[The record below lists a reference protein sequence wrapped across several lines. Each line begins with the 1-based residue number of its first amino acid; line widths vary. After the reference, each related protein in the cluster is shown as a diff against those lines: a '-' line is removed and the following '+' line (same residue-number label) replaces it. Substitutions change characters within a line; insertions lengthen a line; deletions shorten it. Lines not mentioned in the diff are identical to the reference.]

1 MLAGYGTLL
10 TNIKTLPMFPQDPSV
25 LDTGVEQVQE
35 TTVPPP
41 VGFPKKEGNGHP
53 DSYRDQKIEI
63 GPEGKLT
70 KAGEPTLTAP
80 PDDIVYPEERLGV
93 LQPPEATPTAVPPLL
108 LRRLVSG
115 SYSGTAGGF
124 RIDVRVDVDRSGA
137 LNTASFDFFS
147 IGLVTNYFGSY
158 RLSSP
163 QISYT
168 STKAIIKSG
177 FIGTKPVWANKV
189 RIEINRNL
197 VFSSAAPAIV
207 TFFKNNV
214 QGSIYSC
221 NFIGPYFRTVL
232 LETDYET
239 GTTLLGDYDT
249 ASLPCPPPNRIL
261 NAVKAYGEAGVN
273 IVLTGKNN
281 TVANTEAGPDA
292 RWTETEMH
300 ASMIKHFSKFSNL
313 PQWAV
318 WLFAAR
324 RATSS
329 TLLGIMFDY
338 LPTIKPHR
346 QGCAVFQDTIKNY
359 HPTTGDYNRH
369 LLYTY
374 VHELG
379 HAFNLLHSWD
389 KNRPDSLSWM
399 NYDWLY
405 DQRNGFGAYWNNF
418 NFIFDSGELLHLRH
432 GFRNN
437 VIMGGSDWAVGAGLE
452 HGETV
457 DIFAQ
462 DMIQNNTGLQ
472 LELEPVK
479 KSFALGEPVVVEVK
493 LRCMDM
499 NGRIVNANIHPRYDQ
514 VRIGILKPNGKIIA
528 YEPVA
533 HNCVLPKEVQL
544 TKDDNTA
551 YASAYIG
558 YGKEGFYF
566 DQPGFYRIKGAYR
579 NHDGSIIQSEEISIR
594 VKSPVTATEDEIADK
609 YFTPEAGMLFYLL
622 GSDAETLKTGMDDF
636 RQVAEKYKT
645 NPLSIYAEMVVGVNE
660 AMKFKVADTE
670 LNKVVVRKR
679 NLTAAKSKLG
689 KVINASKSG
698 EGVDN
703 ITLNWLF
710 RHLAKGYLLEGD
722 EKTAKSTLKEMEDTF
737 KARKMK
743 PAVMQTISKQAA
755 DVLKQG

>member
-1 MLAGYGTLL
+1 ML
-10 TNIKTLPMFPQDPSV
+10 PHDPSV
-25 LDTGVEQVQE
+25 LETGAELIQE
-35 TTVPPP
+35 TP
-41 VGFPKKEGNGHP
+41 VSQQVALQKKEGNGH
-53 DSYRDQKIEI
+53 SENFREQQIEI

-80 PDDIVYPEERLGV
+80 PEDIVYPEDRTAV
-93 LQPPEATPTAVPPLL
+93 LQPPEGVAAAVQPLQI
-108 LRRLVSG
+108 RRLVSG

-124 RIDVRVDVDRSGA
+124 RLDLRVDIDRTGA

-147 IGLVTNYFGSY
+147 IGAVTNYFGSY

-163 QISYT
+163 LISYT
-168 STKAIIKSG
+168 STKAVINSG
-177 FIGTKPVWANKV
+177 FVGTKAVWANRV
-189 RIEINRNL
+189 RIEIKRNL
-197 VFSSAAPAIV
+197 IFSPAAPAVV
-207 TFFKNNV
+207 TFFRNNV
-214 QGSIYSC
+214 QGAIYSC
-221 NFIGPYFRTVL
+221 SFAGPYFRSVL

-239 GTTLLGDYDT
+239 GTSLFGDYDT
-249 ASLPCPPPNRIL
+249 ASLPCPPPSRVL
-261 NAVKAYGEAGVN
+261 NTVKAYGEAGVN
-273 IVLTGKNN
+273 MVLTGKNN
-281 TVANTEAGPDA
+281 SVTNNEAGPDA

-318 WLFAAR
+318 WLFAAK

-338 LPTIKPHR
+338 LPNIKPHR

-359 HPTTGDYNRH
+359 HPTTADYNRH

-389 KNRPDSLSWM
+389 KSRPDSLSWM

-405 DQRNGFGAYWNNF
+405 DQRNGFGSYWNNF
-418 NFIFDSGELLHLRH
+418 SFIFDSGELLHLRH

-452 HGETV
+452 HGEV
-457 DIFAQ
+457 IDIFTQ

-472 LELEPVK
+472 LEIEPVK
-479 KSFALGEPVVVEVK
+479 KSFIMGEPVVVEVK

-499 NGRIVNANIHPRYDQ
+499 NGRVVNANIHPRYDQ
-514 VRIGILKPNGKIIA
+514 VRVGIMKPNGKIVA

-544 TKDDNTA
+544 TKEDNTA

-566 DQPGFYRIKGAYR
+566 DQPGFYRIKAAYR
-579 NHDGSIIQSEEISIR
+579 TFEGSIIQSEEISIR

-609 YFTPEAGMLFYLL
+609 YFTTDAGMLFYLL
-622 GSDAETLKTGMDDF
+622 GSDAETLKEGMEDF
-636 RQVAEKYKT
+636 KLVSEKYKN
-645 NPLSIYAEMVVGVNE
+645 NPLSIYAEMVIGVNE
-660 AMKFKVADTE
+660 AMKFKVVDPE
-670 LNKVVVRKR
+670 INKVVVRKR

-689 KVINASKSG
+689 KVISASKG
-698 EGVDN
+698 NEGVDN
-703 ITLNWLF
+703 ITLNWLY

-737 KARKMK
+737 KAKKLK
-743 PAVMQTISKQAA
+743 PAVMQTISKQASS
-755 DVLKQG
+755 VMKQS